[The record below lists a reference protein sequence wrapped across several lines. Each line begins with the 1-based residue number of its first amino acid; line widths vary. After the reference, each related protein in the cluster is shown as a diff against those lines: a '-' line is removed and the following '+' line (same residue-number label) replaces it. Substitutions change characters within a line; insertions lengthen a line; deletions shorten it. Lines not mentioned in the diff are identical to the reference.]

1 MPINKTKLI
10 FDKDS
15 IIKSEDIILNP
26 QKPDETNSYDIIFKQ
41 IENYHVGEYKSY
53 LWFNVDG
60 QTFGDKII
68 ITLKI
73 GKKEQKKEIEENMD
87 EIKEF
92 LELFGLTEGDYSNEK
107 ILEHLKK
114 IILIFIKH
122 FVVFLIK
129 IINK

>member
-1 MPINKTKLI
+1 
-10 FDKDS
+10 
-15 IIKSEDIILNP
+15 
-26 QKPDETNSYDIIFKQ
+26 
-41 IENYHVGEYKSY
+41 
-53 LWFNVDG
+53 
-60 QTFGDKII
+60 
-68 ITLKI
+68 
-73 GKKEQKKEIEENMD
+73 MD